1 MQKKFFRRS
10 SAVFFHCHKKRIDK
24 MASMDY
30 TILAT

>member
-1 MQKKFFRRS
+1 MQKQFFRRES
-10 SAVFFHCHKKRIDK
+10 FNVLKKRIDK

>member
-10 SAVFFHCHKKRIDK
+10 SAVFFTAMKKRIDK